1 MKVTKKTLTVNL
13 EALSQDSFPA
23 MLNDLSDLLH
33 REQTKGKIVADDG
46 DTTIWSTRIAKPVNI

>member
-1 MKVTKKTLTVNL
+1 MKITKKTLTVNL

-23 MLNDLSDLLH
+23 MLLALAEMID

-46 DTTIWSTRIAKPVNI
+46 DTTIWSTRIAKAVNI